1 LTPSIQRDER
11 IERREPKDSYSMPTG
26 FRLLRSLLLVQIFL
40 FIRIWR
46 PWYSAYHYSHPT
58 PVERISAIRQ
68 HSA

>member
-1 LTPSIQRDER
+1 
-11 IERREPKDSYSMPTG
+11 MPTG

-58 PVERISAIRQ
+58 PAERISAIRQ